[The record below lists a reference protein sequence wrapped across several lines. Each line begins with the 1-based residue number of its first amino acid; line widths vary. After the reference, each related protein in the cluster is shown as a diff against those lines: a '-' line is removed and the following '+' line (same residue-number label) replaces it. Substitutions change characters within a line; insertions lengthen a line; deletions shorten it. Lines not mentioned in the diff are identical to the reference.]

1 MYPFLNNSLSACEH
15 VKVEKPK
22 ILIQN
27 MLSVPKYVKTN

>member
-1 MYPFLNNSLSACEH
+1 MYPFLNNSLSANER

-27 MLSVPKYVKTN
+27 MLSVPKYACEN